1 MGAVDSDDLD
11 VYLTPQRQKKN
22 VRSLFGSVERGLNT
36 VKQILTPKRTSA
48 NKPRKTWVSPASR
61 SRHSNSKHD
70 LICLVQETANVTPIG
85 IDDADQFCD
94 LLEQAIKVNSQL
106 KYKEK
111 GYAHLSSDVLSMF
124 ERFAFPF
131 ARSRFIYD
139 VFIEDDWGKIV
150 LEFDLEVVAIQ
161 GKELGI
167 QRKRTKGSAWHYKRC
182 CEDIIG
188 QLNRLLPNLQ
198 TSV

>member
-1 MGAVDSDDLD
+1 
-11 VYLTPQRQKKN
+11 
-22 VRSLFGSVERGLNT
+22 
-36 VKQILTPKRTSA
+36 
-48 NKPRKTWVSPASR
+48 
-61 SRHSNSKHD
+61 
-70 LICLVQETANVTPIG
+70 ETANVTPINLY
-85 IDDADQFCD
+85 DPDQICD
-94 LLEQAIKVNSQL
+94 LLEQAIKNNSQL

-111 GYAHLSSDVLSMF
+111 G
-124 ERFAFPF
+124 
-131 ARSRFIYD
+131 SRFIYD

-150 LEFDLEVVAIQ
+150 LEFDLEIVAIQ

-188 QLNRLLPNLQ
+188 QLTRLLPPLQ